1 MRARGLSFDLA
12 VWRYA
17 GDTSS
22 FAVAST
28 WRRSRLLRL
37 GRAMATVNN
46 EINVTCWTR
55 SFPARLHSLGNSAYP
70 LGRRGQGCA
79 CARPCT
85 HGRWL
90 FRCGNFGF
98 GRQLKLVSLEV
109 ARMRTIA
116 SNRTL
121 QNQFRRKALAP
132 KMWKLA
138 ARKNKAFS
146 SRAMKHINPATS
158 SARWLLTKLLNK
170 RRRRTDPLAQAVCHV
185 CVDLTHLAYDV
196 LSCHGLYRR
205 MLAIVLSSWLSLLTV
220 MSDWVCA
227 VMGARSVWQSTT
239 IGDEEKVM
247 AKNSHLEIFQGG
259 DFSEFAERLT
269 FHFLASDIG
278 KVPLSAKLEEKQA
291 AIKKQVAVLVTHLSP
306 SVYSVLK
313 SLCLPESPID
323 KSFSELSDL
332 LKNYYKPNVSTVSA
346 TYSFQQCRQQDLSV
360 VDFVNKL
367 KRLAEPCKFDAHYD
381 RALRDQFISGIR
393 CLETRKEILALPES
407 KGKTFADVYKL
418 ALAKESAKKAADQI
432 SSSVVDDQSRYAAA
446 PVHGV
451 RQKFRRDRPSG
462 RGSAEARS
470 SSQQTSRKPCYRCD
484 RHGHSPAECFYKQA
498 KCHFCGEKGHVV
510 QACRR
515 KRRTTTNYVEAQSD
529 QPGEC
534 QLPIFNVNVNNTST
548 TTHKPYLTN
557 VNVNGANIQFE
568 IDTGSAVTLMSESDF
583 MHCNVPRSEL
593 SPPSVILMGYGN
605 NEIQCLGEI
614 ELPISLGEKTCQTI
628 VRVTTARNSL
638 LGRDVMSKIRLP
650 WEKIFSV
657 GSPSTS
663 TGTDFVQ
670 KYPDLFDCSKVGK
683 VEGVQVKLQVSDENP
698 VYQKARPVPLAI
710 REKYV
715 DALQQ
720 IGTGRYNRESED
732 VRMGLPNSTCY
743 QTWWYLTDMCW
754 LLSNH

>member
-1 MRARGLSFDLA
+1 
-12 VWRYA
+12 
-17 GDTSS
+17 
-22 FAVAST
+22 
-28 WRRSRLLRL
+28 
-37 GRAMATVNN
+37 
-46 EINVTCWTR
+46 
-55 SFPARLHSLGNSAYP
+55 
-70 LGRRGQGCA
+70 
-79 CARPCT
+79 
-85 HGRWL
+85 
-90 FRCGNFGF
+90 
-98 GRQLKLVSLEV
+98 
-109 ARMRTIA
+109 
-116 SNRTL
+116 
-121 QNQFRRKALAP
+121 
-132 KMWKLA
+132 
-138 ARKNKAFS
+138 
-146 SRAMKHINPATS
+146 
-158 SARWLLTKLLNK
+158 
-170 RRRRTDPLAQAVCHV
+170 
-185 CVDLTHLAYDV
+185 
-196 LSCHGLYRR
+196 
-205 MLAIVLSSWLSLLTV
+205 
-220 MSDWVCA
+220 
-227 VMGARSVWQSTT
+227 
-239 IGDEEKVM
+239 M

-291 AIKKQVAVLVTHLSP
+291 AIKKQAAVLVTHLSP

-360 VDFVNKL
+360 VDFANKL

-418 ALAKESAKKAADQI
+418 ALAKETAKKAADQI
-432 SSSVVDDQSRYAAA
+432 SSSVVDDQSRSAAA

-510 QACRR
+510 KACRR

-534 QLPIFNVNVNNTST
+534 QLPIFNVNVNNAST
-548 TTHKPYLTN
+548 TAHKPYLTN

-657 GSPSTS
+657 GSLSTS
-663 TGTDFVQ
+663 SGTDFVQ

-715 DALQQ
+715 DALNKLEQEGIIEKVKTSEWASPTVPVIKPDGSLRICADYSATINKHSPCEQ
-720 IGTGRYNRESED
+720 YPLPSLEELLTKVGQGKKYTKLDLSQAYHQLELHPDSRKYTTINTIQGLYQYKRLPFGIHSAVAIFQRVMEEELNECPGSGAFIDDVICTGENDEVHEQNVDRVLHQLNERGFKLKPQKFVYMADKITYRGHEITANGVSPSPDKVNSLKEATPPSNVSELQSFLD
-732 VRMGLPNSTCY
+732 SANFLRKFVPKFAEIAAPLY
-743 QTWWYLTDMCW
+743 D
-754 LLSNH
+754 LLKKGNQWK